1 MPLFRWRVFATSE
14 FHPPPSTCVEAM
26 VLISRVFVVQKAKKL
41 LARLSLLPS
50 LKKVLFFAFK
60 MCSQKRFRVFWRT
73 HSLFIHFLIFKKNKE
88 ENGRSSCLIFGTGWS
103 CASQKSC
110 IKNGVLLPCYIASKA
125 AFSEPAAGTWSNRTV
140 HTKWAP
146 KKPGFE
152 QGSHNSTY
160 FGGKKTS
167 ETHVFSANLLGLVI
181 VIATS
186 MSNDQQAGP
195 YLSNLGSPGEEN
207 ASKEAKD
214 DPLENASCL
223 HKPIEGQQGE
233 NENLQT
239 DKIISV

>member
-1 MPLFRWRVFATSE
+1 MYRCDVQTFRTSYLAHIESTRVGSYQLQLGYFS
-14 FHPPPSTCVEAM
+14 HP
-26 VLISRVFVVQKAKKL
+26 
-41 LARLSLLPS
+41 
-50 LKKVLFFAFK
+50 
-60 MCSQKRFRVFWRT
+60 
-73 HSLFIHFLIFKKNKE
+73 
-88 ENGRSSCLIFGTGWS
+88 
-103 CASQKSC
+103 
-110 IKNGVLLPCYIASKA
+110 
-125 AFSEPAAGTWSNRTV
+125 
-140 HTKWAP
+140 
-146 KKPGFE
+146 
-152 QGSHNSTY
+152 
-160 FGGKKTS
+160 S